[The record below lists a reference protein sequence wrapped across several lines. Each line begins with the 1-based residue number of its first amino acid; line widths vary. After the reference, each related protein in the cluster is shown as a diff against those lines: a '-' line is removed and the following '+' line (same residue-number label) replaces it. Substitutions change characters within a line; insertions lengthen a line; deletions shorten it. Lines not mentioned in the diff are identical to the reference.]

1 MVGHTQGPWNYR
13 ELPEKDETTY
23 YVSYW
28 VDGPGLAP
36 IADVKLN
43 GDMALANARLI
54 AAAPEMLEA
63 LELAK
68 AMGFGGEPPREC
80 YEVFGNG
87 ALDCQCG
94 LAIVEAAI
102 FKAKGG
108 E

>member
-68 AMGFGGEPPREC
+68 AWGFGGEHPDEC
-80 YEVFGNG
+80 FDPVDGV
-87 ALDCQCG
+87 LHCQCG
-94 LAIVEAAI
+94 LYIVEAAI
-102 FKAKGG
+102 FTAKGG